1 MEKMRLFA
9 AVLAAGMLT
18 VGCQQHEPS
27 GQGDDPQEHDGA
39 VPTGAIPAPPRESQ
53 PGLGQEASPEP
64 SSDSAR
70 VESATGTTAETA
82 GQAPR

>member
-1 MEKMRLFA
+1 MRKTRFFA
-9 AVLAAGMLT
+9 AALVAGAVMA
-18 VGCQQHEPS
+18 GCQQHEPS
-27 GQGDDPQEHDGA
+27 GQGDDPQEHDEA

-70 VESATGTTAETA
+70 VESAAGTATDPA